1 VAAAGRQGDGAA
13 LVGPSTSLPVG
24 GRRQVRNRDLAIGAI
39 GGVTGGLLGIGGGVV
54 IVPLL
59 ALWTRMTQRRAGGTS
74 LAAILPIATVG
85 AFAYYFGS
93 RAPQID
99 LKVAAFVMLGT
110 AAGAALGAGL
120 APRIS
125 EYALK
130 VLVAVLLVLA
140 AVEELREALLG
151 GAVEAGAAT
160 HLGLAGYA
168 LIVLLGVVIGAI
180 SGLTGVGGGV
190 LLVPT
195 LVLGFGIGQRVAQ
208 GTSLLAILPNAVI
221 GAIIH
226 RREGNLDLPA
236 AGWISLSGVPGV
248 LAGAVLALLLPQR
261 LLAVLFG
268 LLLVAMAVRT
278 WPRRGPARGA

>member
-1 VAAAGRQGDGAA
+1 M
-13 LVGPSTSLPVG
+13 
-24 GRRQVRNRDLAIGAI
+24 
-39 GGVTGGLLGIGGGVV
+39 TGGLLGIGGGVV

-59 ALWTRMTQRRAGGTS
+59 ALWTGMTQRRASGTS
-74 LAAILPIATVG
+74 LAAIVPIAIVG
-85 AFAYYFGS
+85 ALVYYFGS
-93 RAPQID
+93 RAPQLD
-99 LKVAAFVMLGT
+99 LKVAAFVMVGS

-125 EYALK
+125 DYALK
-130 VLVAVLLVLA
+130 MLVAALLALA
-140 AVEELREALLG
+140 AVEELREAAIG
-151 GAVEAGAAT
+151 GAVEAGSAS
-160 HLGLAGYA
+160 HVGLAGYA
-168 LIVLLGVVIGAI
+168 LIVLLGLVIGAV

-195 LVLGFGIGQRVAQ
+195 LVLGFGVGQRVAQ

-221 GAIIH
+221 GAFVH
-226 RREGNLDLPA
+226 RREGNLDVPA

-268 LLLVAMAVRT
+268 VLLAAMAVRT
-278 WPRRGPARGA
+278 WPRRPPARAA

>member
-1 VAAAGRQGDGAA
+1 
-13 LVGPSTSLPVG
+13 
-24 GRRQVRNRDLAIGAI
+24 
-39 GGVTGGLLGIGGGVV
+39 
-54 IVPLL
+54 VPLL
-59 ALWTRMTQRRAGGTS
+59 ALWTGMTQRRAGGTS

-85 AFAYYFGS
+85 AFVYYFGS

-99 LKVAAFVMLGT
+99 LKVAAFVMLGS
-110 AAGAALGAGL
+110 AAGAALGAGI

-151 GAVEAGAAT
+151 GAVEAGSAT
-160 HLGLAGYA
+160 HVGLAGYV
-168 LIVLLGVVIGAI
+168 LIVLLGAAIGTI

-195 LVLGFGIGQRVAQ
+195 LVLGFGVGQRVAQ

-226 RREGNLDLPA
+226 RREDNLDLPA

-248 LAGAVLALLLPQR
+248 LAGAALALLLPQR
-261 LLAVLFG
+261 LLAALFG

-278 WPRRGPARGA
+278 WPRRGRAGAT